1 MHSRSPQK
9 VLPRAELAEIPN
21 KRNIFRRKKILDS
34 DDLLIKVYN
43 AESEDE
49 DHNTTKICDEK
60 TTTSWRC
67 ELSSPRCERYLLFFL
82 LFSRPTLKI
91 DQKIRD
97 ISTKQIQVV
106 VQPKY
111 WLLYQKRIGKP
122 PIPSK

>member
-1 MHSRSPQK
+1 MHSRSPQE

-21 KRNIFRRKKILDS
+21 KEIYFEKILDS

-43 AESEDE
+43 AESKDE
-49 DHNTTKICDEK
+49 DHNATKICDEK
-60 TTTSWRC
+60 TTTSWKC

-97 ISTKQIQVV
+97 ISTKQIKVV
-106 VQPKY
+106 VQSKY
-111 WLLYQKRIGKP
+111 WLL
-122 PIPSK
+122 

>member
-21 KRNIFRRKKILDS
+21 KEIYFEEILDS

-43 AESEDE
+43 AESKDE
-49 DHNTTKICDEK
+49 DHNATKICDEK
-60 TTTSWRC
+60 TTTSRKC

-82 LFSRPTLKI
+82 LSSRPTLKI

-97 ISTKQIQVV
+97 LSTKQIKVV
-106 VQPKY
+106 VQFKY
-111 WLLYQKRIGKP
+111 WLP
-122 PIPSK
+122 